1 MPDST
6 ETMTETSA
14 RLSPNNIR
22 VLQAL
27 RAGPMQPDE
36 LSERM
41 NGKYTLA
48 GLLRLGYIE
57 STAMGY
63 KITEAGR
70 AACPSRRSTERL
82 DVGSISLAQDASA
95 PEKRVSTINIYDA
108 ARIVQQLGEL
118 KPSFQIKKQEATMT
132 EPDKNIKPKALQI
145 LEYIEAHP
153 GSTNLDISLG
163 TGISPTQAYLK
174 YHIKNG
180 KVIIMN
186 NGPINTFKLA
196 DGLTADCIYFNTK
209 RKPRT
214 NKAEITKPE
223 FIEPWDIP
231 YYKKLRDDEF
241 ASAASVDEKIGDF
254 AQAMQE
260 ISQENAAADELQKP
274 EAKVLKLDLPQR
286 IDAEFCIK
294 TLLKL
299 MPHSHVI
306 KIRKA
311 SDGSGIAEI
320 DGRTLAEQIAPD
332 IADIDVTLSALNTI
346 NQAMPA

>member
-1 MPDST
+1 MPDSI
-6 ETMTETSA
+6 ETDM
-14 RLSPNNIR
+14 RFSPNDIR
-22 VLQAL
+22 ILQAL

-36 LSERM
+36 ISERM
-41 NGKYTLA
+41 DGKYAMA
-48 GLLRLGYIE
+48 GLLKLGYIE
-57 STAMGY
+57 STAAGY

-95 PEKRVSTINIYDA
+95 PEKRVSTINIHDA
-108 ARIVQQLGEL
+108 ARIVQQLGEF
-118 KPSFQIKKQEATMT
+118 KPSFQVKKQEAAMT
-132 EPDKNIKPKALQI
+132 QTTATKPKALTI

-153 GSTNLDISLG
+153 GCTNLDISLG
-163 TGISPTQAYLK
+163 TGITPAQAYLK

-180 KVIIMN
+180 KVIIMD
-186 NGPINTFKLA
+186 NGLKNTFKLA
-196 DGLTADCIYFNTK
+196 DGLTADSIYFNTE

-214 NKAEITKPE
+214 NKAEPAK
-223 FIEPWDIP
+223 
-231 YYKKLRDDEF
+231 DEY
-241 ASAASVDEKIGDF
+241 AAAASVDKKIGDF
-254 AQAMQE
+254 AQTMQD
-260 ISQENAAADELQKP
+260 ISNENAAADEPQKP
-274 EAKVLKLDLPQR
+274 EAKVLKLELPQR

-320 DGRTLAEQIAPD
+320 DGRTLAEQIAPN
-332 IADIDVTLSALNTI
+332 IGDIDVCLSALNTI
-346 NQAMPA
+346 NQAMPS

>member
-1 MPDST
+1 MPDSIET
-6 ETMTETSA
+6 EM
-14 RLSPNNIR
+14 RFSPKDIR
-22 VLQAL
+22 ILQAL

-36 LSERM
+36 LSERLD
-41 NGKYTLA
+41 GKYALA
-48 GLLRLGYIE
+48 GLLKLGYVE

-186 NGPINTFKLA
+186 NGLINTFKLA
-196 DGLTADCIYFNTK
+196 DGLTADCIYFNTE

-214 NKAEITKPE
+214 NKAGPAK
-223 FIEPWDIP
+223 
-231 YYKKLRDDEF
+231 DEY
-241 ASAASVDEKIGDF
+241 AAAASVDEKIGDF
-254 AQAMQE
+254 AQTMQE
-260 ISQENAAADELQKP
+260 ISKEQGAEDEPQKP
-274 EAKVLKLDLPQR
+274 EAKDLKLDLPQR
-286 IDAEFCIK
+286 HDAEFCIK

-306 KIRKA
+306 TIRK
-311 SDGSGIAEI
+311 SCDGSGIAEI

-332 IADIDVTLSALNTI
+332 IAEIDIILSALNTI
-346 NQAMPA
+346 NQAMPS